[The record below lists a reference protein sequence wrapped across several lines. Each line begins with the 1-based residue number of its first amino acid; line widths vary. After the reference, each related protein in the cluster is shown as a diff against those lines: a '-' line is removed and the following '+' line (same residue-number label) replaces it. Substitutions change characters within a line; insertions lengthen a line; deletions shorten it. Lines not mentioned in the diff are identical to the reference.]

1 MRIELEL
8 KILKS
13 KKKISLIAL
22 SLVSLMLVSGA
33 MGAVLFSRQV
43 GSTINVVYSRDLQ
56 MFSNTACTTTLTSFS
71 YGDVAPNTV
80 KVYGST
86 DPSIY
91 GKNPTTA
98 QGAIN
103 VTWHVTGLP
112 SWLTLTLKGGGG
124 SFGVALQNWDLG
136 TEGCVLAVGDK
147 FYCEVT
153 LTVASNAP
161 EGSALN
167 AGTLVFDCTQA

>member
-1 MRIELEL
+1 M
-8 KILKS
+8 
-13 KKKISLIAL
+13 
-22 SLVSLMLVSGA
+22 SGA
-33 MGAVLFSRQV
+33 MGAVLFFPVKWDQQS
-43 GSTINVVYSRDLQ
+43 NVVYSRDLQ
-56 MFSNTACTTTLTSFS
+56 MFSNTACTVALTSFS
-71 YGDVAPNTV
+71 YGDVAPGTV

-124 SFGVALQNWDLG
+124 SFGVALQNSNIQS
-136 TEGCVLAVGDK
+136 EGCVLAVGDK

-167 AGTLVFDCTQA
+167 AGTFKCPTVLKLRNQSTLLFFVLGFN